1 MIIEKPV
8 LNELVR
14 LANAGVSSTVVN
26 LTSLMKLICDGDN
39 FKIQTSNNSLF
50 VESFAELSDK
60 SAPFECYIL
69 AREFARAVALFN
81 RTVKIEPSEDGKL
94 LTLSEGNFSRRL
106 CLMDV
111 AAGAWTFYAD
121 PAETETKKLTQSE
134 KHRLFSTLSKMPTDA
149 PVQPRGVVN
158 FRSAYG
164 VLETTATDGKKL
176 TQRKIPF
183 ENGGGFN
190 VSFLP
195 EIAALVEAQSSPME
209 FATIASNGA
218 EVNKI
223 YFKFDKVKYF
233 APLQIVNYDTVY
245 GLVDKQRQFKD
256 VAFKVKAG
264 ELRDSLAKFRDFNRV
279 KFKWGGSCELK
290 LYAASETGNA
300 ADTVELEESLKG
312 GEVEFDPALLLTTIA
327 NADDD
332 EEMTVRH
339 QLYMFL
345 FEYGC
350 TFDIVMGLKQ

>member
-14 LANAGVSSTVVN
+14 LANAGVSATVVN

-106 CLMDV
+106 PLMEV
-111 AAGAWTFYAD
+111 AAGAWTFYD
-121 PAETETKKLTQSE
+121 EPKETKKLTQSE
-134 KHRLFSTLSKMPTDA
+134 KHRLFATLSKMPSNTLFDL
-149 PVQPRGVVN
+149 RGVVN
-158 FRSAYG
+158 FRSACG

-176 TQRKIPF
+176 TQRKIPLEF
-183 ENGGGFN
+183 DGGFN

-195 EIAALVEAQSSPME
+195 EIAALVEVQSSPME
-209 FATIASNGA
+209 FAPIASNGA
-218 EVNKI
+218 DVNKI
-223 YFKFDKVKYF
+223 FFKFDKVKYF
-233 APLQIVNYDTVY
+233 APLQIVVYDTVY
-245 GLVDKQRQFKD
+245 QFVDGQRQFKE

-279 KFKWGGSCELK
+279 NFKWGGSCELK
-290 LYAASETGNA
+290 LYATSETGNA
-300 ADTVELEESLKG
+300 ADTVELEESFAG
-312 GEVEFDPALLLTTIA
+312 GECPFDPALVLTTMA

-339 QLYMFL
+339 LPYTFI
-345 FEYGC
+345 FEYGN
-350 TFDIVMGLKQ
+350 TFDIVMGMRE

>member
-1 MIIEKPV
+1 MIIEKTV

-60 SAPFECYIL
+60 SSPFECYIL

-111 AAGAWTFYAD
+111 AAGAWTFYAE
-121 PAETETKKLTQSE
+121 PAETKKLTQSE
-134 KHRLFSTLSKMPTDA
+134 KHRLFAAISKMPTDA
-149 PVQPRGVVN
+149 PSQPRGVVN
-158 FRSAYG
+158 FRSSYG

-183 ENGGGFN
+183 ENGGDFN

-195 EIAALVEAQSSPME
+195 EIASLIEAQSSAME
-209 FATIASNGA
+209 FAPIASGGA
-218 EVNKI
+218 DVNKI
-223 YFKFDKVKYF
+223 FFKFDKVKYF
-233 APLQIVNYDTVY
+233 APLQIVNYNTVY
-245 GLVDKQRQFKD
+245 ELLNKERQFKE

-264 ELRDSLAKFRDFNRV
+264 ELRDSLSKFRDFDKVR
-279 KFKWGGSCELK
+279 FKWGGSCELK

-300 ADTVELEESLKG
+300 ADTVELEESSLSG
-312 GEVEFDPALLLTTIA
+312 GECLFNPALILTSIA
-327 NADDD
+327 NAADD

-339 QLYMFL
+339 QPMTFI
-345 FEYGC
+345 FEYGN
-350 TFDIVMGLKQ
+350 TFDIVMGLME

>member
-111 AAGAWTFYAD
+111 AAGAWTFYAE
-121 PAETETKKLTQSE
+121 PAETKKLTQSE
-134 KHRLFSTLSKMPTDA
+134 KHRLFAAVSKMPTDA
-149 PVQPRGVVN
+149 PAAPRGVVN

-183 ENGGGFN
+183 DNGGDFN

-195 EIAALVEAQSSPME
+195 EIASLIEAQSSAME
-209 FATIASNGA
+209 FAPIASNGA
-218 EVNKI
+218 DVNKI
-223 YFKFDKVKYF
+223 FFKFDKVKYF

-245 GLVDKQRQFKD
+245 KLVDEQRQFKEI
-256 VAFKVKAG
+256 AFKVKAG
-264 ELRDSLAKFRDFNRV
+264 ELRDSLSKFRDFDKVR
-279 KFKWGGSCELK
+279 FKWGGSCELK

-300 ADTVELEESLKG
+300 ADTVELEESSLSG
-312 GEVEFDPALLLTTIA
+312 GECLFNPALILTSIA
-327 NADDD
+327 NAADD

-339 QLYMFL
+339 QPMTFI
-345 FEYGC
+345 FEYGN
-350 TFDIVMGLKQ
+350 TFDIVMGLRE